1 MSVYGPLPRRTRSSS
16 RARSNSASA
25 AGEQANVSQAV
36 ERRSTRRNVRF
47 QEQLDMIS
55 KRKLVEAPK
64 NATAK
69 PNKKSLKR
77 QNDVH
82 HHPSR
87 SRRTKKK
94 DRMNGKH
101 VGLHGKRGC

>member
-16 RARSNSASA
+16 RARSSSAS
-25 AGEQANVSQAV
+25 AGEQASGSQAV
-36 ERRSTRRNVRF
+36 EQRSTRRSVRF
-47 QEQLDMIS
+47 QEQLDLIS
-55 KRKLVEAPK
+55 KRKLVEPPK

-69 PNKKSLKR
+69 PTKKSLKR

-87 SRRTKKK
+87 SRRTKKR

-101 VGLHGKRGC
+101 IGLHGKRGC